1 MLRMSIPPLPLHLH
15 ANIQVKNRSVA
26 LSKKTLFKK
35 SMTVANSI
43 PRRPLSLPFANLRR
57 VGEGRHGKLPGEI
70 EAHRFTLF
78 AYRFRELFS
87 FQFPMLRLFQKKER
101 MMCTFEEKK
110 ESFVVFLLSLDLGVA
125 GGGRAER
132 LVCVLGVNLRM
143 VKQIVGQVKPT
154 ARPRLVQFI
163 LTIFFFP
170 AFEKGPPDTTP
181 LFLSNTTP
189 MHRAPFRRVKKKPPY
204 AGSRDLD

>member
-1 MLRMSIPPLPLHLH
+1 
-15 ANIQVKNRSVA
+15 
-26 LSKKTLFKK
+26 
-35 SMTVANSI
+35 
-43 PRRPLSLPFANLRR
+43 
-57 VGEGRHGKLPGEI
+57 
-70 EAHRFTLF
+70 
-78 AYRFRELFS
+78 
-87 FQFPMLRLFQKKER
+87 MLRLFQKKER

-163 LTIFFFP
+163 LTIFFFLP
-170 AFEKGPPDTTP
+170 LKRDPQTP
-181 LFLSNTTP
+181 HLF
-189 MHRAPFRRVKKKPPY
+189 F
-204 AGSRDLD
+204 